1 MPTVTYYYRK
11 GYRYGFNGME
21 KDDEIAGTGNHYTAP
36 FWEYDPRIGSGGR
49 WNTDPF
55 IKPWQSPYVTFDN
68 NPIFFIDPSG
78 AMAEGS
84 DGDKAKTGSG
94 VSLSDEELNNTN
106 EKGAIVGGDLE
117 EFVIAEDNPNKVA
130 SDNTITNQI
139 FVDNRTNQEKITTFI
154 LNKLEK
160 DPAFVGKLISKQSS
174 LSQKEKSDILIH
186 FMQNGPSAK
195 FFIAFGQA
203 ATLGAGLGAASS
215 LGLFSGLSG
224 LSASSFSISSKF
236 PSLLA
241 TNFVKGQIGFGLGSA
256 FSNASAQ
263 LAFNGFSPGD
273 VNVTSV
279 VSSFLFK
286 YPFTG
291 SAIGA
296 VGDFTV
302 NKGFRLETKSL
313 LQISTEI
320 GIGSF
325 TGFAINGANNSIG
338 FTKSGLTNFG
348 LGTGTSFH
356 LNTLNTGIVNAINEP
371 TK

>member
-1 MPTVTYYYRK
+1 MMPTATYHFGK
-11 GYRYGFNGME
+11 EYRYGFNGQE
-21 KDDEIAGTGNHYTAP
+21 KDNEVA
-36 FWEYDPRIGSGGR
+36 GSGNSYSAEFWQYDSRLGRR
-49 WNTDPF
+49 WNPDPI

-78 AMAEGS
+78 AVAEGS

-94 VSLSDEELNNTN
+94 VSLSDDELNNVD
-106 EKGAIVGGDLE
+106 EKGTIIGGDLD
-117 EFVIAEDNPNKVA
+117 EFVIAEENPNKIGA
-130 SDNTITNQI
+130 DNTTTNQI

-160 DPAFVGKLISKQSS
+160 DPAFVGKLISNQTS
-174 LSQKEKSDILIH
+174 LSREEKSDILIH
-186 FMQNGPSAK
+186 FMQNRPSAK

-224 LSASSFSISSKF
+224 VSASSLSITSSF

-241 TNFVKGQIGFGLGSA
+241 TNFVKGQIGFGLGGA
-256 FSNASAQ
+256 FSNAGAQ

-273 VNVTSV
+273 INVTSV

-286 YPFTG
+286 NPFTG
-291 SAIGA
+291 SAVGA
-296 VGDFTV
+296 VGDFRF
-302 NKGFRLETKSL
+302 NGGFRLEKKSL

-320 GIGSF
+320 SIGTL
-325 TGFAINGANNSIG
+325 TGFAINGANNNIG
-338 FTKSGLTNFG
+338 FTKSGFTNFG
-348 LGTGTSFH
+348 IGTGTSFH
-356 LNTLNTGIVNAINEP
+356 LNTLNTGFTGALSEP
-371 TK
+371 K